1 MIKHNIED
9 HADALADYM
18 PNGRLFE
25 AKKIGDSNYRQ
36 LLRGIGGE
44 LFTAEGYLISLDQ
57 EYLPDQTVL
66 FIEEWESALGIPDD
80 CFAISESISERRRD
94 ILIKLASLGV
104 QTAKDFESLGDIF
117 GISVTV
123 QSGADVGSTF
133 PVTFP
138 FIFFDRASDSRFTI
152 VVDFL
157 VEAASKFPLT
167 FPFTFGSGEIAILEC
182 LFSKLKPTNCEL
194 IFRQV

>member
-1 MIKHNIED
+1 MIKHNIDD

-36 LLRGIGGE
+36 LLRGIGSE

-80 CFAISESISERRRD
+80 CFSVSGSIDERRKN

-104 QTAKDFESLGDIF
+104 QTAADFEDLGDIF
-117 GISVTV
+117 GVSVTV
-123 QSGADVGSTF
+123 TPGIDFITF
-133 PVTFP
+133 PLTFP
-138 FIFFDRASDSRFTI
+138 WLFFSSTKDARFTI
-152 VVDFL
+152 VVDFD
-157 VEAASKFPLT
+157 VQEASKFPLT
-167 FPFTFGSGEIAILEC
+167 FPFIFGSSEIGILEC
-182 LFSKLKPTNCEL
+182 LFNKLNPANCKI

>member
-1 MIKHNIED
+1 MIKHNIGD

-25 AKKIGDSNYRQ
+25 AKKINDSNFRE
-36 LLRGIGGE
+36 LLKGIGGE

-80 CFAISESISERRRD
+80 CFSISESINDRRKN
-94 ILIKLASLGV
+94 IIIKLSSLGV
-104 QTAKDFESLGDIF
+104 QTATDFEDLGDIF
-117 GISVTV
+117 GVSVTV
-123 QSGADVGSTF
+123 SSGIDFMTF
-133 PVTFP
+133 PLVFP
-138 FIFFDRASDSRFTI
+138 WLLFSSEKDARFTI
-152 VVDFL
+152 VIDFT
-157 VEAASKFPLT
+157 VQGASEFPLT
-167 FPFTFGSGEIAILEC
+167 FPFIFGTSEIGILEC
-182 LFSKLKPTNCEL
+182 LFNKLKPANCKI